1 MNKDIEDKIILLIN
15 KIRPFIIN
23 DGGDI
28 SFVKYENNIVYVKLS
43 GACADC
49 PMVDVTLSDGIEELI
64 KNELPEVEKVINID

>member
-28 SFVKYENNIVYVKLS
+28 SFIKYENNIVYVKLS